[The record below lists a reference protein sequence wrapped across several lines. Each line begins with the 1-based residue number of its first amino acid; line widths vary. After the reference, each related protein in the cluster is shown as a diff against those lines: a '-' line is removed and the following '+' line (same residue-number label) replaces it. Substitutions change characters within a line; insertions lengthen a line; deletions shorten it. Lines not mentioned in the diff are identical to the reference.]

1 MRTIEYIFYSD
12 ESGEVDYDF
21 EVEDKDV
28 FRVIYMNAYMDV
40 LPHTTGRA
48 YILPIARAREHFE
61 GLPHN
66 LQEIIIDA
74 YWAKI
79 EETYRRDAYLKFLNE
94 FCLKLFK
101 NFEI

>member
-21 EVEDKDV
+21 VVQDKDI
-28 FRVIYMNAYMDV
+28 FHVIYMNAYMDV
-40 LPHTTGRA
+40 LPRTIGRA
-48 YILPIARAREHFE
+48 YILPIARAQEHFE

-74 YWAKI
+74 YWEKI
-79 EETYRRDAYLKFLNE
+79 EETYRKDAYLKFLSE

>member
-1 MRTIEYIFYSD
+1 MRTIKYIFYSGK
-12 ESGEVDYDF
+12 SGEVDYDF

-40 LPHTTGRA
+40 LPRTTGRA
-48 YILPIARAREHFE
+48 YILPIARAQEHFE

-74 YWAKI
+74 YWETI
-79 EETYRRDAYLKFLNE
+79 EETYQRDAYLKFLNE
-94 FCLKLFK
+94 FRLK
-101 NFEI
+101 